1 MPPKASHDA
10 AKAKAAREKK
20 ILLALVVPL
29 MAAVF
34 FAYHTLNKLHHPA
47 STTSPPVAT
56 TPASTV
62 STGTPVSATTPA
74 STVAALATLPPDTGK
89 LTRLTILTGKDP
101 FHDQGPVVAAATS
114 PNNGATQP
122 QQTKKQAKQALPP
135 PTSAVISVNGR
146 LASVSIGAQFPVTND
161 PATNGIFRLVGLT
174 RKSAKIAVAG
184 GSYANGKNTLTL
196 TVDSVV
202 TLVNQADGKRFTL
215 ILYPQGT
222 PVPGVTSS
230 TTPASTTATTT
241 TSTTTTPG
249 S

>member
-1 MPPKASHDA
+1 MAPKTAHDA

-29 MAAVF
+29 VVAVF
-34 FAYHTLNKLHHPA
+34 FAYHTINKLHQSA
-47 STTSPPVAT
+47 STTTPPAAT
-56 TPASTV
+56 TPATTV

-74 STVAALATLPPDTGK
+74 STVASFATLPSDTGK
-89 LTRLTILTGKDP
+89 LTRLPLLSAKDP
-101 FHDQGPVVAAATS
+101 FHDQGPRVAAATV
-114 PNNGATQP
+114 A
-122 QQTKKQAKQALPP
+122 QTASKSTNTKQAKKQPAAP
-135 PTSAVISVNGR
+135 PTSAVISVNGH
-146 LASVSIGAQFPVTND
+146 LASVSLGAQFPVTND

-174 RKSAKIAVAG
+174 AKSAKIAVAG

-215 ILYPQGT
+215 VLYPQGT
-222 PVPGVTSS
+222 PAPGATS
-230 TTPASTTATTT
+230 TTTTSTTT